1 MVRVG
6 ILSVL
11 LRVVVFLFGDKSDPE
26 VNLQIGHV
34 ITDVQENHVLD
45 WLADNLALIMFVS
58 MFFFIFI
65 GYPVAFIMG
74 GLSLIFALV
83 GVWLGTFNLIGL
95 SDIVLR
101 MWGGVAND
109 PVLASIPM
117 FIFMGAILER
127 SGSAKDMLDATEVLL
142 KRCPGALA
150 VSVMVMGTILA
161 APIGVVGAA
170 VITLSVI
177 ALPQMLAAGYDK
189 RLAIGTIAS
198 AGTLGILIPP
208 AIMLV
213 VMAEMLATS
222 AGNLF
227 LAAIMPG
234 FLLSGLYLVYII
246 LVAIFRPGAAPKLP
260 PGYGPQTRSAFWYA
274 LWRGLFPMTALLVIV
289 LGSIFAGWATP
300 TESGAVGVLGSMF
313 IAALNKRLTFK
324 MMNEAI
330 YSSCRANGL
339 VFLIF
344 LGATGFSYVFRVL
357 GGDDLM
363 ISTLAYFGIDTKWE
377 MLAFIMVLVFLLGFP
392 FEWIEICLIVLPV
405 FGPILLKFDFS
416 DHIGNNAALMTWF
429 GTLVAV
435 NLQTAFMTPPF
446 GATLFYMKGTA
457 PPGVTMSD
465 VFRAMY
471 PFVALQ
477 VLGLGLCIYF
487 PSISLWLPNW
497 PASWSRL
504 SAPTASQRGNTRG
517 QAWATCGAGSAVS
530 ASACRPA
537 PPSRHR
543 GFHRGRRGPGRR
555 LRDRAGRGSGSS
567 SLCLRDARSRASV
580 RRCLAPSRRDNSP
593 AHPPSTS
600 APYRA
605 PPADR

>member
-1 MVRVG
+1 V
-6 ILSVL
+6 LS
-11 LRVVVFLFGDKSDPE
+11 
-26 VNLQIGHV
+26 
-34 ITDVQENHVLD
+34 
-45 WLADNLALIMFVS
+45 WLATNLALIMFVS
-58 MFFFIFI
+58 MFFFIFV

-74 GLSLIFALV
+74 GLSLVFALI
-83 GVWLGTFNLIGL
+83 GWSLGTFNIVGI

-127 SGSAKDMLDATEVLL
+127 SGSAKAMLDATEVLL
-142 KRCPGALA
+142 KWCPGALA

-177 ALPQMLAAGYDK
+177 ALPQMLQAGYDK

-227 LAAIMPG
+227 LSSIMPG
-234 FLLSGLYLVYII
+234 FLLSGLYLIYI
-246 LVAIFRPGAAPKLP
+246 LAVAILKPSAAPKMP
-260 PGYGPQTRSAFWYA
+260 PGYGPQTTKEFWVT
-274 LWRGLFPMTALLVIV
+274 LWKGMFPMTTLMVVV

-313 IAALNKRLTFK
+313 IAAINNRLKLK
-324 MMNEAI
+324 MMQEAI
-330 YSSCRANGL
+330 FSSCRANGL
-339 VFLIF
+339 VFMVF

-363 ISTLAYFGIDTKWE
+363 ISTLAHFGIDTKWE
-377 MLAFIMVLVFLLGFP
+377 MLAFIMILVFLLGFP

-405 FGPILLKFDFS
+405 FGPILAKYDFS
-416 DHIGNNAALMTWF
+416 DHGVPPAALMTWF

-446 GATLFYMKGTA
+446 GATLFYMKGTV
-457 PPGVTMSD
+457 PPGVTMTD

-477 VLGLGLCIYF
+477 VVGLILCIWF
-487 PSISLWLPNW
+487 PGISLWLP
-497 PASWSRL
+497 RL
-504 SAPTASQRGNTRG
+504 
-517 QAWATCGAGSAVS
+517 AG
-530 ASACRPA
+530 
-537 PPSRHR
+537 
-543 GFHRGRRGPGRR
+543 F
-555 LRDRAGRGSGSS
+555 LE
-567 SLCLRDARSRASV
+567 
-580 RRCLAPSRRDNSP
+580 
-593 AHPPSTS
+593 
-600 APYRA
+600 
-605 PPADR
+605 

>member
-1 MVRVG
+1 
-6 ILSVL
+6 
-11 LRVVVFLFGDKSDPE
+11 
-26 VNLQIGHV
+26 
-34 ITDVQENHVLD
+34 VLD
-45 WLADNLALIMFVS
+45 WLAGNLALIMFIS
-58 MFFFIFI
+58 MFLFIFL

-74 GLSLIFALV
+74 GLSLIFAGLGAWF
-83 GVWLGTFNLIGL
+83 GVFKMIGI
-95 SDIVLR
+95 SDVVLR
-101 MWGGVAND
+101 MWGGVATD
-109 PVLASIPM
+109 PVLAPIPM

-142 KRCPGALA
+142 KWCPGALA
-150 VSVMVMGTILA
+150 VAVMVMGTILA

-227 LAAIMPG
+227 LSTIMPG
-234 FLLSGLYLVYII
+234 FLLSGLYLAYII
-246 LVAIFRPGAAPKLP
+246 GVAVLRPGAAPKLP
-260 PGYGPQTRSAFWYA
+260 PDYGPQTTSEFWIA
-274 LWRGLFPMTALLVIV
+274 LGRGLFPMTALLVVV

-300 TESGAVGVLGSMF
+300 TESGAVGVVGAML
-313 IAALNKRLTFK
+313 IAALNRRLTIN
-324 MMNEAI
+324 MLSESI
-330 YSSCRANGL
+330 YSSCKANGL

-363 ISTLAYFGIDTKWE
+363 VSTLAYFGIDTKWE
-377 MLAFIMVLVFLLGFP
+377 MLTFIMVLIFLLGFP

-405 FGPILLKFDFS
+405 FGPILAKYDFS
-416 DHIGNNAALMTWF
+416 DHLGSNAALMTWF

-457 PPGVTMSD
+457 PPGVTMTD

-477 VLGLGLCIYF
+477 VLGLLLCIYY
-487 PSISLWLPNW
+487 PGISLWLP
-497 PASWSRL
+497 RL
-504 SAPTASQRGNTRG
+504 
-517 QAWATCGAGSAVS
+517 AG
-530 ASACRPA
+530 
-537 PPSRHR
+537 
-543 GFHRGRRGPGRR
+543 FIE
-555 LRDRAGRGSGSS
+555 
-567 SLCLRDARSRASV
+567 
-580 RRCLAPSRRDNSP
+580 
-593 AHPPSTS
+593 
-600 APYRA
+600 
-605 PPADR
+605 

>member
-1 MVRVG
+1 
-6 ILSVL
+6 
-11 LRVVVFLFGDKSDPE
+11 
-26 VNLQIGHV
+26 
-34 ITDVQENHVLD
+34 VLD
-45 WLADNLALIMFVS
+45 WLADYLALFMFASMFVC
-58 MFFFIFI
+58 IFI

-74 GLSLIFALV
+74 GLAMIFALL
-83 GVWLGTFNLIGL
+83 GAWLGVFRMIGL
-95 SDIVLR
+95 SDVVLR
-101 MWGGVAND
+101 MWAGVAAD

-127 SGSAKDMLDATEVLL
+127 SGSAKAMLGATEVLL
-142 KRCPGALA
+142 RWCPGALA

-213 VMAEMLATS
+213 VMAEMLQTS

-227 LAAIMPG
+227 LSTIVPG
-234 FLLSGLYLVYII
+234 FLLSGLYLTYIMA
-246 LVAIFRPGAAPKLP
+246 VAIFKPSAAPKLP
-260 PGYGPQTRSAFWYA
+260 PEFGPQNAKEFWLA
-274 LWRGLFPMTALLVIV
+274 LWRGLFPMTALLVVV

-300 TESGAVGVLGSMF
+300 TESGAVGVVGSMF
-313 IAALNKRLTFK
+313 IAALNNRLTTK
-324 MMNEAI
+324 MLSEAI
-330 YSSCRANGL
+330 FDSCRANGL
-339 VFLIF
+339 VFMIF

-377 MLAFIMVLVFLLGFP
+377 MLTFIMVLVFLLGFP

-405 FGPILLKFDFS
+405 FGPILQKFDFS

-429 GTLVAV
+429 ATLVAV

-457 PPGVTMSD
+457 PPGITMSD
-465 VFRAMY
+465 VFKAMY

-477 VLGLGLCIYF
+477 VIGLMLCIYF
-487 PSISLWLPNW
+487 PGISLWLP
-497 PASWSRL
+497 RL
-504 SAPTASQRGNTRG
+504 
-517 QAWATCGAGSAVS
+517 AG
-530 ASACRPA
+530 
-537 PPSRHR
+537 
-543 GFHRGRRGPGRR
+543 F
-555 LRDRAGRGSGSS
+555 LE
-567 SLCLRDARSRASV
+567 
-580 RRCLAPSRRDNSP
+580 
-593 AHPPSTS
+593 
-600 APYRA
+600 
-605 PPADR
+605 